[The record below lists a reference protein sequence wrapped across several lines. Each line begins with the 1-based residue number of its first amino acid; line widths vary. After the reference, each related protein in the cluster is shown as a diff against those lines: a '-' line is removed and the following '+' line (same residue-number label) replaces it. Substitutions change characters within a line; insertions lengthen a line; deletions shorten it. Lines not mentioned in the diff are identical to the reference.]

1 MCEMCNGAL
10 FKMKT
15 CDFPARSFYFILK
28 DRPFFFLLYLEN
40 YRMKLNTAGLC
51 LLYNLRAQCCS
62 PPPFDS
68 ADLLPKTF
76 LLQAPLLL

>member
-1 MCEMCNGAL
+1 
-10 FKMKT
+10 
-15 CDFPARSFYFILK
+15 
-28 DRPFFFLLYLEN
+28 
-40 YRMKLNTAGLC
+40 MKLNTAGLC
-51 LLYNLRAQCCS
+51 LPYNLRALCCS